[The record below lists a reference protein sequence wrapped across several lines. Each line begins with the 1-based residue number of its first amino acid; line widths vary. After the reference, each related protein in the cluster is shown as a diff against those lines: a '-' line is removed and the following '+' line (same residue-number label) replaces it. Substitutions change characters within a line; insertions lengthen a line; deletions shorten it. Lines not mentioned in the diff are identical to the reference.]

1 MSKPAAKPAPAKPA
15 DKPAAAKAAAE
26 KPAAAK
32 AGAAK
37 PAPGKP
43 GTKSDAALPDAA
55 LLDREGDEAATESVS
70 PASGSRWLPKG
81 KWRWVAIGAAA
92 VVVICGGTAAAY
104 LATRPAPAKSPFIA
118 GPAQVINGRTL
129 VVAGQTVRLQ
139 AINAPPAQL
148 ICRDGAWE
156 YKCGAESRKALE
168 QLVGNRPVDCE
179 SVFTDDGVVNAICH
193 SDQGIDIAAALVASG
208 WAVADIRRSSRYL
221 PQQTKAQDQNLG
233 LWRNNFA
240 HPEQWRLAARGER

>member
-15 DKPAAAKAAAE
+15 DKSAAGKAAAAKPAAAKAAA
-26 KPAAAK
+26 
-32 AGAAK
+32 AK
-37 PAPGKP
+37 PGPGKP
-43 GTKSDAALPDAA
+43 GKKSDAALPDAA
-55 LLDREGDEAATESVS
+55 LLDREGDESGTEGESS
-70 PASGSRWLPKG
+70 TGGSRWLPTG

-92 VVVICGGTAAAY
+92 VVVICAGTAAAY

-118 GPAQVINGRTL
+118 GPAQVINGRML

-139 AINAPPAQL
+139 AIDAPPAQL

-168 QLVGNRPVDCE
+168 QIVGNRPVDCE
-179 SVFTDDGVVNAICH
+179 AAFTDDGVINATCH
-193 SDQGIDIAAALVASG
+193 SEQGVDIAAALVASG
-208 WAVADIRRSSRYL
+208 WAVADLRRSSRYL
-221 PQQTKAQDQNLG
+221 PQQAKAQDQSLG

-240 HPEQWRLAARGER
+240 LPEQWRLAARGER